1 MGWRYNMRWV
11 GSLIILMT
19 ISFIISL
26 YKGGGGTS
34 Q

>member
-1 MGWRYNMRWV
+1 MEWRYNMGWV
-11 GSLIILMT
+11 WSLIIIMAIT
-19 ISFIISL
+19 FIISL